1 MPRVLSD
8 VHLSGDHYVGRT
20 FHRVILYGTACDEAI
35 LTYVPED
42 LDGIVHAHMWIGGG
56 CYASS
61 VELTPRTV
69 FITGFP
75 GRGQWYGDILVLKH
89 LGHDPKKIQS
99 MSFEEKALMDAILS
113 SQIDLKSTYCVGF
126 NRLRVTRSSHPSGSF
141 DELVVLYLTGSLPL
155 FTYHHSVLPNSLMS
169 MSN

>member
-1 MPRVLSD
+1 M
-8 VHLSGDHYVGRT
+8 GRT

-75 GRGQWYGDILVLKH
+75 GSPSSIFPDTYSIIFFERHSVLPVNHALVSSSVAGRGQWYGDILVLKH

-113 SQIDLKSTYCVGF
+113 RYV
-126 NRLRVTRSSHPSGSF
+126 
-141 DELVVLYLTGSLPL
+141 
-155 FTYHHSVLPNSLMS
+155 
-169 MSN
+169 